1 MIEINLLPQ
10 ELKTGPQ
17 SKKIGII
24 GPNPRQVLSIIALIF
39 GILLCIHLYL
49 FAVTIFKSSQ
59 FNILNNR
66 WQKFEPQR
74 KTLEGF
80 NKEYALLSEDAL
92 ASQQLLEQRIA
103 WSGKLNKLSLALP
116 SGIWFSEI
124 SLSPKDFT
132 LKGSIVSLQSQEM
145 NLIKIFMDNLKK
157 DTVFFKDFSNLELG
171 SVKRKTIGSY
181 DIVDFILTGIL
192 KTK

>member
-10 ELKTGPQ
+10 ELKSSPQ

-24 GPNPRQVLSIIALIF
+24 GLRLRQILSLIPLIF
-39 GILLCIHLYL
+39 GILLCIHLCL
-49 FAVTIFKSSQ
+49 FAVTIFKNSQ
-59 FNILNNR
+59 FNILNNK

-74 KTLEGF
+74 KMLESF

-92 ASQQLLEQRIA
+92 ASQQLLEQRIV
-103 WSGKLNKLSLALP
+103 WSGKLNKLSLDLP
-116 SGIWFSEI
+116 SGIWFKDI
-124 SLSPKDFT
+124 SVSDKDFT
-132 LKGSIVSLQSQEM
+132 LKGSIVSLRSQEM

-171 SVKRKTIGSY
+171 SVQRKTIGGY
-181 DIVDFILTGIL
+181 DIVDFILAGTL

>member
-10 ELKTGPQ
+10 ELKPEPQ
-17 SKKIGII
+17 SKKIGIT
-24 GPNPRQVLSIIALIF
+24 GPRLRQFLGLIPLIF

-49 FAVTIFKSSQ
+49 FAVTIVKSSQ
-59 FNILNNR
+59 FNILNNK

-74 KTLEGF
+74 KMLESF
-80 NKEYALLSEDAL
+80 NKEYALLYEDAL
-92 ASQQLLEQRIA
+92 VSQQLLRERIA

-116 SGIWFSEI
+116 SGIWFNEI
-124 SLSPKDFT
+124 SVTPKDLT

-171 SVKRKTIGSY
+171 SVQRKTIGGY
-181 DIVDFILTGIL
+181 DIVDFILAGTL

>member
-17 SKKIGII
+17 SKKIGVIS
-24 GPNPRQVLSIIALIF
+24 PNPRQVLSIIALIF
-39 GILLCIHLYL
+39 GILLCIHLCL
-49 FAVTIFKSSQ
+49 FAVTIFKNSQ
-59 FNILNNR
+59 FNILNNK
-66 WQKFEPQR
+66 WQKLEPQ
-74 KTLEGF
+74 KKMLEGF

-103 WSGKLNKLSLALP
+103 WSGKLNKVSLDLP
-116 SGIWFSEI
+116 SGIWFNEI

-132 LKGSIVSLQSQEM
+132 LRGSIVSLQSQEM

-171 SVKRKTIGSY
+171 SVQRKTIGSY
-181 DIVDFILTGIL
+181 DIVDFILVGTL